1 MITKQNNEKIKPN
14 FLEYARKVDAPLAN
28 VYGKGVEGLGV
39 LIDITSS
46 QVKFRMETGVEVS
59 LDLRKIDERESFVM
73 ISQYLEDK
81 IKLPF
86 NGGYGDIN
94 GHYIDSDRRS
104 EVKTQYFQQGCDRKC
119 TRDNIPFLKN
129 KDKLVEFKELFP
141 KVRDKAKFKKYSRY
155 GEEIK
160 TPIYEFFG
168 AGAMDI
174 KMDRPE
180 DFVDAL
186 AYISAPGNTSIIAD
200 VPPNHEENFVKLYP
214 YAHFGHTVSHNGGTC
229 QFTIAIHGS
238 KNLPHCLHYDV
249 MPSDQFK
256 IGSDESIRIIRSA
269 FTYDLVENRGFQFG
283 KEQDANEIL
292 SHIPEQYKDYFK
304 ECYQTYSGIDLDSE
318 QNLDL

>member
-1 MITKQNNEKIKPN
+1 MITKQNSNVAPN
-14 FLEYARKVDAPLAN
+14 FLEYARENNAPLAN

-59 LDLRKIDERESFVM
+59 FDLRRIDERESFVM
-73 ISQYLEDK
+73 ISQSLEDR

-86 NGGYGDIN
+86 NGGYGDKD

-104 EVKTQYFQQGCDRKC
+104 EVKTQYFQEGYDKKC
-119 TRDNIPFLKN
+119 TRDKIPFLKDR
-129 KDKLVEFKELFP
+129 DKLEKFKELFP

-160 TPIYEFFG
+160 TPINDFFG
-168 AGAMDI
+168 VGAQDI
-174 KMDRPE
+174 EINRPE
-180 DFVDAL
+180 DFVEAL
-186 AYISAPGNTSIIAD
+186 AYLSSPGRASIIAD

-214 YAHFGHTVSHNGGTC
+214 YAHFGHTTSHNGGSC

-238 KNLPHCLHYDV
+238 KDLPLCLHHDV
-249 MPSDQFK
+249 MPSDEYK
-256 IGSDESIRIIRSA
+256 IGNEESIRIIRSA

-283 KEQDANEIL
+283 TEQDPEEIL
-292 SHIPEQYKDYFK
+292 SHIPNKYQELYKEY
-304 ECYQTYSGIDLDSE
+304 YQHYSNIDLDKDE
-318 QNLDL
+318 LDLE